1 MPNQTT
7 INQSPYWNFITDSD
21 LEYAL
26 KALLYKSCILKV
38 RGRSK
43 TGKTPAREFLAAKF
57 KDTESSVTELKAYSP
72 DKGVFLK
79 TGHVLDA
86 LCLREG
92 GEQTLQDLCIEI
104 PDGIARIQTHNG
116 VVVLLPTVNAPTIET
131 ETFDY
136 LSTGS
141 GVIVGGRFET
151 AQGFTVKWIKPPI
164 FSGPQIPN
172 RQMIEKIITFG
183 YQQAKTIQLDEEQ
196 KKKTRLTWHYE
207 DAQETPAKAMLNC
220 ISEQANIVEPDEVRS
235 FIESTS
241 YAVFL
246 NGNLNDQINDLI
258 REHYF
263 DLYESNK
270 RLASF
275 TSSQLLD
282 ALKVGKNTAIK
293 HQQSLKSVAV
303 PKNAKRKKK
312 YNKNI

>member
-1 MPNQTT
+1 MANKAV
-7 INQSPYWNFITDSD
+7 IDQSKHWNLFTDPD

-26 KALLYKSCILKV
+26 KVLLYKSCVLKV

-43 TGKTPAREFLAAKF
+43 NGKTPAREFLAAKF
-57 KDTESSVTELKAYSP
+57 KGTESSVTELKTYSP
-72 DKGVFLK
+72 DKGIFLK

-86 LCLREG
+86 LYLREG
-92 GEQTLQDLCIEI
+92 GEQTLQDLGVEI
-104 PDGIARIQTHNG
+104 PEGIARIQTHDG

-141 GVIVGGRFET
+141 GVIVGGTFKT
-151 AQGFTVKWIKPPI
+151 AKDFTVKWIKPPL
-164 FSGPQIPN
+164 FSGSQIPN
-172 RQMIEKIITFG
+172 RQMIEKIINHG
-183 YQQAKTIQLDEEQ
+183 YQNAKFIQLDEDQ
-196 KKKTRLTWHYE
+196 KKRTRLTWHYE
-207 DAQETPAKAMLNC
+207 DAQEVPVKAMLNC
-220 ISEQANIVEPDEVRS
+220 ISEQVNIVEVDAIRS
-235 FIESTS
+235 FVESTS

-246 NGNLNDQINDLI
+246 NGNLNDQIYDLI

-270 RLASF
+270 VLTTL

-293 HQQSLKSVAV
+293 HQQSLQSSAV

-312 YNKNI
+312 